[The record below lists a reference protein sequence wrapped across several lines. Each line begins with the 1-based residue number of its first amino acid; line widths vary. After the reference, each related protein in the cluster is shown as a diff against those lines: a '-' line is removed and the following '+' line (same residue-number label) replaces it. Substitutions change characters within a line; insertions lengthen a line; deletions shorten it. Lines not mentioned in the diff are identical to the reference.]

1 MTVSG
6 EAERTRPAADDH
18 VTDLLAFLRDSPSPY
33 HAVAQAARRLEK
45 AGFTELT
52 GTEKWTGSAGGRY
65 LAKGGALIAWY
76 VPEDAPAH
84 APFRIMGA
92 HTDSPNLRVK
102 PTPDTGAAGWRQI
115 AVEIYGGVPLN
126 TWLDRDLGISGRLTL
141 RDGSQ
146 PLVLLDEP
154 LLRVPQLAIHLDRG
168 VNDGLALD
176 RQRQT
181 QPVWSLGAPEQGAL
195 LARVARAAGID
206 ASDVLGWD
214 LMLHDT
220 QEPGLLGARREF
232 LVSSRLDNLVS
243 VHAGVTALIN
253 SVGTAGSRIPVL
265 AAFDHEEVGSGSE
278 TGAQGPLLERV
289 LSRSVAARGGSREDW
304 ERALADALCV
314 SADMSHAIH
323 PNYAERH
330 DPDNHPLPNGGPV
343 IKVNVNQRYAT
354 EGTGY
359 AAFVSACERA
369 GVPWQRFVSNNAMP
383 CGTSIGPLTA
393 ARLGVTTVDVGVPGL
408 SMHSAR
414 ELVGTHDP
422 GHLARAL
429 GAFVTAG

>member
-1 MTVSG
+1 MTLPS
-6 EAERTRPAADDH
+6 DYDH
-18 VTDLLAFLRDSPSPY
+18 VQDLLAFVRDSPSPY

-52 GTEKWTGSAGGRY
+52 GTEEWTDHSGGRF
-65 LAKGGALIAWY
+65 LCKGGALLAWY
-76 VPEDAPAH
+76 VPEGAPPH
-84 APFRIMGA
+84 APFRIVGA

-102 PTPDTGAAGWRQI
+102 PTPDTGTAGWRQV

-126 TWLDRDLGISGRLTL
+126 TWLDRDLGVSGRLTL

-146 PLVLLDEP
+146 VLVKLDEP
-154 LLRVPQLAIHLDRG
+154 LLRVPQLAIHLDRS
-168 VNDGLALD
+168 VNDGFTLEP
-176 RQRQT
+176 QRQT
-181 QPVWSLGAPEQGAL
+181 QPIWSLGTPERGAL
-195 LARVARAAGID
+195 LGRVAGEAGLDAA
-206 ASDVLGWD
+206 DVLGWD
-214 LMLHDT
+214 LMLHDV
-220 QEPGLLGARREF
+220 QPPGRLGAHREF

-243 VHAGVTALIN
+243 VHAGVTALADA
-253 SVGTAGSRIPVL
+253 VDTARPDRVPVL

-278 TGAQGPLLERV
+278 TGAGGPLLERV
-289 LSRSVAARGGSREDW
+289 LGRSVAARGGSGEDW
-304 ERALADALCV
+304 ARALAGTLCV
-314 SADMSHAIH
+314 SSDMSHAVH

-330 DPDNHPLPNGGPV
+330 DPDNHPLPNAGPV

-359 AAFVSACERA
+359 AAFVAVCERA

-383 CGTSIGPLTA
+383 CGTSIGPIAA

-414 ELVGTHDP
+414 ELVGADDP

-429 GAFVTAG
+429 ARFVAAG

>member
-1 MTVSG
+1 MTLP
-6 EAERTRPAADDH
+6 TDHDH
-18 VTDLLAFLRDSPSPY
+18 VEDLLAFLRDSPSPY

-52 GTEKWTGSAGGRY
+52 GTEEWKGHSGGRF
-65 LAKGGALIAWY
+65 LCKGGALLAWY
-76 VPEDAPAH
+76 VPEGAPAH
-84 APFRIMGA
+84 APFRIVGA

-102 PTPDTGAAGWRQI
+102 PTPDTGSAGWRQI
-115 AVEIYGGVPLN
+115 AVEVYGGVPLN

-141 RDGSQ
+141 RDGSNV
-146 PLVLLDEP
+146 LVKVDEP
-154 LLRVPQLAIHLDRG
+154 LLRVPQLAIHLDRS

-181 QPVWSLGAPEQGAL
+181 QPIWSLGAPERGAL
-195 LARVARAAGID
+195 LARVAREAGLD
-206 ASDVLGWD
+206 TAELLGWD
-214 LMLHDT
+214 LMLHDV
-220 QEPGLLGARREF
+220 QPPGRLGAHREF
-232 LVSSRLDNLVS
+232 LVSSRLDNLLS
-243 VHAGVTALIN
+243 VHAGVTALTAA
-253 SVGTAGSRIPVL
+253 VGTVPPDRVPVL

-289 LSRSVAARGGSREDW
+289 LSRSVAVRGGSGEDW
-304 ERALADALCV
+304 ARALAGALCV
-314 SADMSHAIH
+314 SADMSHAVH

-330 DPDNHPLPNGGPV
+330 DPDNRPLPNGGPV

-359 AAFVSACERA
+359 AAFVAACERA

-414 ELVGTHDP
+414 ELVGAEDP
-422 GHLARAL
+422 VHLARAL
-429 GAFVTAG
+429 AEFVTAG